1 MLRVKE
7 LSWAITALFL
17 LAALYIYGIRVFG
30 SHGFPPGLADAGSGQ
45 ASTQATATA
54 TTPTTQASA
63 VTTTSTTKA
72 LATTQDQTDMRKLRE
87 LMAVSPKVS
96 AALLTR
102 ADTRMDATIKLFD
115 RNAAELG
122 DERVAALL
130 ASRFGVSAKALT
142 KEHKKLHTSWGQLMI
157 ARRLAASCGNPQVT
171 PQMLLRMKA
180 HGMGWGRIASRL
192 GLSVG
197 SAVKSVRVEGRVAN
211 GLARSCGSRVHV
223 RGIRGGMS
231 HTMRMH
237 GEMHGEMHGGMHA
250 GLGHLNR
257 GVRLGKVKIK

>member
-30 SHGFPPGLADAGSGQ
+30 SHGFAPGLTGAGSGQ
-45 ASTQATATA
+45 ASTQATAT
-54 TTPTTQASA
+54 TPTTQASA
-63 VTTTSTTKA
+63 TTTTSTTKTF
-72 LATTQDQTDMRKLRE
+72 ATTQDRTAMTKQRE

-96 AALLTR
+96 AELLTR
-102 ADTRMDATIKLFD
+102 ADTRMEATIKRFD

-122 DERVAALL
+122 DARVAALL
-130 ASRFGVSAKALT
+130 ASRFGVSANALT

-157 ARRLAASCGNPQVT
+157 ARRLAASCGNPSVT
-171 PQMLLRMKA
+171 PQLLLQMKA

-197 SAVKSVRVEGRVAN
+197 SAVKSVKVEGRVAN
-211 GLARSCGSRVHV
+211 GLARSVASGSRLQVGGV
-223 RGIRGGMS
+223 RGGMS
-231 HTMRMH
+231 NTMGMR
-237 GEMHGEMHGGMHA
+237 GGMHA
-250 GLGHLNR
+250 GLGHFNR
-257 GVRLGKVKIK
+257 GIGLGRVKIK